1 MSDLSFKIIAQR
13 ESKAKTVVKARDFE
27 ITIDEPK
34 GLGGTDTAANP
45 VEYVLAALAGCLNVM
60 GHLIAKEMDFELRDL
75 KIEMEGNLNPTKLF
89 GKGDEE
95 RAGYKTIVVKMM
107 PECDASK
114 ETLEKWLHS
123 IEERCPVCDNLRHT
137 TNVEV
142 GLGDFASVV

>member
-1 MSDLSFKIIAQR
+1 MSDLNFKIIAQR